1 MLLVSVP
8 LRSLLQLFLHFSSLH
23 KKKRNH
29 FKRLLPSL
37 AQKTSM
43 SELLKSI
50 RHTNFH
56 THVASEEE
64 KEVRERGQKDE
75 EEEEK
80 EEEEERPAACWGK
93 PSDSFRLW
101 LRACQQANMSE
112 RGGNKIQQDR
122 RGEDGIVCRRKGR
135 FCQRVREEKGRKL
148 MVPGVVPSH
157 SFFPHPH
164 SSSPTSSHFPSSFL
178 PRCSQHKG
186 ILSV

>member
-1 MLLVSVP
+1 
-8 LRSLLQLFLHFSSLH
+8 
-23 KKKRNH
+23 
-29 FKRLLPSL
+29 
-37 AQKTSM
+37 M

-64 KEVRERGQKDE
+64 KEVRERGQKDEEEE

-122 RGEDGIVCRRKGR
+122 RGEDGIVCRGKRTLSVRGWERRKGGNWW
-135 FCQRVREEKGRKL
+135 CPVL
-148 MVPGVVPSH
+148 CLPTP
-157 SFFPHPH
+157 FFSHPH

>member
-1 MLLVSVP
+1 
-8 LRSLLQLFLHFSSLH
+8 
-23 KKKRNH
+23 
-29 FKRLLPSL
+29 
-37 AQKTSM
+37 M

-64 KEVRERGQKDE
+64 KEVRERGQKDEEEE

-122 RGEDGIVCRRKGR
+122 RGEDGIVCRGKRTLSVRGWERRKGGNWWCPVLCLPTP
-135 FCQRVREEKGRKL
+135 F
-148 MVPGVVPSH
+148 
-157 SFFPHPH
+157 FFP
-164 SSSPTSSHFPSSFL
+164 PSLFL
-178 PRCSQHKG
+178 PHFQPLPLL
-186 ILSV
+186 LSPSLLSA

>member
-112 RGGNKIQQDR
+112 RGGNKIQQDQ

-157 SFFPHPH
+157 SFF
-164 SSSPTSSHFPSSFL
+164 SPPSLFL
-178 PRCSQHKG
+178 PYFQPLPLL
-186 ILSV
+186 LSPSLLSA

>member
-1 MLLVSVP
+1 
-8 LRSLLQLFLHFSSLH
+8 
-23 KKKRNH
+23 
-29 FKRLLPSL
+29 
-37 AQKTSM
+37 M

-64 KEVRERGQKDE
+64 KEVRERGQKDEEE

-122 RGEDGIVCRRKGR
+122 RGEDGIVCRGKGR
-135 FCQRVREEKGRKL
+135 FLSEGERGEREETDGARCCAFPL
-148 MVPGVVPSH
+148 L
-157 SFFPHPH
+157 FFSHPH